1 MRGERQPPWLPRLQV
16 GQRARGAFLAAWLGC
31 VVAGGLGLACAR
43 SAVTSADARDGAAE
57 SADASTSTDARAEA
71 NANANANANADAN
84 ADAGGAARSQ
94 IDEDGNDDPED
105 PGSGSAPA
113 SGRFEKVGT
122 PPLALTR
129 ICDLTPFGDALYAA
143 HANQPL
149 GTDGATITRYRP
161 TASDAGAGAGKRPFG
176 VAFDWNRPGEPTKG
190 GGAGQGFLRVHAIG
204 GRLFVADADPPYNGL
219 GLVEYGTEGYVFV
232 SDRAGG
238 FAPPRA
244 PNFRPPAAPD
254 LSSENGRAGAAVL
267 PRAYHVIDVIK
278 YRGGLY
284 ASTGSVP
291 PKEKAWHGPSPG
303 ALHRASEDGTRWTYE
318 VDYPYPW
325 QDGVWRL
332 TFMVRFR
339 DRLYAGIQDYDGRDP
354 NDYVYFT
361 PRAGADA
368 GAGAGADAGAR
379 EAGAAPAPI
388 LRREDE
394 HAVRVTRTGA
404 AGTLR
409 WWVDTRVKPARL
421 YWLAWS
427 RDTGVLLRVT
437 TDGDR
442 WAAIPLPADAGRPTD
457 VTRFRDAVV
466 VLTERGLYRLGG
478 DAIDGAAG
486 VDASDGVAA
495 ATATP
500 IARVD
505 EAPDGGAPAKEKKS
519 PFEVSDFFCVA
530 PLAVFQNELFAGG
543 QRGGTLYKLA
553 TP

>member
-1 MRGERQPPWLPRLQV
+1 MHREQQPARVPYLQV
-16 GQRARGAFLAAWLGC
+16 SGAAWLAC
-31 VVAGGLGLACAR
+31 VAVAAIVGGGCAR
-43 SAVTSADARDGAAE
+43 SAVTGAPSREDGAVADASADASAREDARADADARD
-57 SADASTSTDARAEA
+57 ADAED
-71 NANANANANADAN
+71 
-84 ADAGGAARSQ
+84 AARRRAR
-94 IDEDGNDDPED
+94 IDEDGNDDAED
-105 PGSGSAPA
+105 PGTGSAPA
-113 SGRFEKVGT
+113 GGRFEKVGT

-129 ICDLTPFGDALYAA
+129 ICDLTAFGDALYAA

-161 TASDAGAGAGKRPFG
+161 SDAKRPFA

-204 GRLFVADADPPYNGL
+204 GRLFVPDADPPYNGL

-232 SDRAGG
+232 SDHAGA
-238 FAPPRA
+238 FAPPRP

-254 LSSENGRAGAAVL
+254 LTSVDGKAGAAVL
-267 PRAYHVIDVIK
+267 PRAYHVIDVIE
-278 YRGGLY
+278 YRGGLF

-291 PKEKAWHGPSPG
+291 PSERAWHGPSPG
-303 ALHRASEDGTRWTYE
+303 ALHHANASGSRWIYE

-332 TFMVRFR
+332 TFLVRFR
-339 DRLYAGIQDYDGRDP
+339 DRLYAGIQDYDGREP
-354 NDYVYFT
+354 NDYVYFA
-361 PRAGADA
+361 PNA
-368 GAGAGADAGAR
+368 GAGGD
-379 EAGAAPAPI
+379 AGAAPAAI

-394 HAVRVTRTGA
+394 HAVRVTRSGA

-409 WWVDTRVKPARL
+409 WWVDTRVAPARL

-427 RDTGVLLRVT
+427 RDTGVTLRVT
-437 TDGDR
+437 SDGDR
-442 WAAIPLPADAGRPTD
+442 WAAIPLPAEAGRPTD

-466 VLTERGLYRLGG
+466 VLTERGLYRLSGE
-478 DAIDGAAG
+478 AIDGARG
-486 VDASDGVAA
+486 VDAADGVANVT
-495 ATATP
+495 ATA

-505 EAPDGGAPAKEKKS
+505 EATDGGAPKPKRS

-530 PLAVFQNELFAGG
+530 PLAVFQNELYAGG

>member
-1 MRGERQPPWLPRLQV
+1 V
-16 GQRARGAFLAAWLGC
+16 TGAP
-31 VVAGGLGLACAR
+31 AG
-43 SAVTSADARDGAAE
+43 D
-57 SADASTSTDARAEA
+57 
-71 NANANANANADAN
+71 
-84 ADAGGAARSQ
+84 GGAATSASGSSGGGASSGGAGAPAADKASGAPASLRDAGPPARTQ
-94 IDEDGNDDPED
+94 IDDDGNDDPED
-105 PGSGSAPA
+105 PGTGGVPA

-161 TASDAGAGAGKRPFG
+161 DAAKPFG
-176 VAFDWNRPGEPTKG
+176 IAFDWNRPGEPAKG

-232 SDRAGG
+232 SDRTGA

-244 PNFRPPAAPD
+244 PHYRPPATPD
-254 LSSENGRAGAAVL
+254 LLAEDGRAGAAVL
-267 PRAYHVIDVIK
+267 PRAYHVIDVVK
-278 YRGGLY
+278 FRGGLY

-291 PKEKAWHGPSPG
+291 PKERAWHGPSPG
-303 ALHRASEDGTRWTYE
+303 ALHRASDDGSRWTYE

-332 TFMVRFR
+332 TYMVRFR

-354 NDYVYFT
+354 NDYVYFAPST
-361 PRAGADA
+361 STSTSTRE
-368 GAGAGADAGAR
+368 R
-379 EAGAAPAPI
+379 EAGAAPEAI

-394 HAVRVTRTGA
+394 HAVRVTRSGA

-409 WWVDTRVKPARL
+409 WWVDTRATPARL

-437 TDGDR
+437 SDGDH
-442 WAAIPLPADAGRPTD
+442 WAAVPLPADAGRPTD

-466 VLTERGLYRLGG
+466 VLTERGLYRLAGEG
-478 DAIDGAAG
+478 IDGAAG
-486 VDASDGVAA
+486 VDAADGVANVS
-495 ATATP
+495 ATA

-505 EAPDGGAPAKEKKS
+505 DAPDGGAPPKDKKS

-530 PLAVFQNELFAGG
+530 PLAVFKNELYAGG
-543 QRGGTLYKLA
+543 QRAGSLYKLV
-553 TP
+553 TPPP